1 MARMVSLIV
10 QGEAERLSEALAI
23 LAEPHRLLVLRQL
36 RRGPCSAGALAR
48 AVGVPASLASH
59 HLAALVRVGLVT
71 RRRSGHYICY
81 AVDHDGLSEVY
92 RHLGRMTGLIGAA
105 AEAAGRAGQ
114 PC

>member
-81 AVDHDGLSEVY
+81 AVDHDGLQEVY

>member
-1 MARMVSLIV
+1 MVSTIV
-10 QGEAERLSEALAI
+10 QGEAERLSGELSI

-48 AVGVPASLASH
+48 AIGVPASLASH
-59 HLAALVRVGLVT
+59 HLSALVRAGLVT
-71 RRRSGHYICY
+71 RRRSGHYVCY
-81 AVDHDGLSEVY
+81 AVDHDGLQEVY

-105 AEAAGRAGQ
+105 AAEAARTADQ